1 MALYAI
7 GEALIDFVPSR
18 SGKPDADMHYT
29 PAVGGAPLNV
39 AAAYAKLGGTSYIL
53 SQVGDDAFG
62 AQIAATAAAA
72 GVDTR
77 YLQRT
82 REAKTALA
90 FVTLHDGGEREFA
103 FYRDP
108 SADML
113 YAPENLTAITPQ
125 AGDILHYCSVS
136 LVPCPMR
143 DAHRAAIDKF
153 RAAGAA
159 ISFDINLRLPLWKDP
174 ANLRTAVH
182 EFLPL
187 ADIIKISDDELT
199 FVTGEDAPARG
210 IPQLFQGHVKYV
222 VYTCGANGA
231 AIYDRHSDRARGW
244 TDAYRV
250 NAVDATGAGD
260 AFIGGLLAEIAHLGL
275 SVHGDLSDA
284 QINALLDH
292 AAKVG
297 AITTLQRGAINS
309 MPDRARLHDFT
320 ARKPK

>member
-39 AAAYAKLGGTSYIL
+39 AAAYAKLSGTSYIL

-113 YAPENLTAITPQ
+113 YAPENLAAITPQ

-136 LVPCPMR
+136 LIPCPMR
-143 DAHRAAIDKF
+143 EAHRVAIDKF
-153 RAAGAA
+153 RAAGAE
-159 ISFDINLRLPLWKDP
+159 RP
-174 ANLRTAVH
+174 
-182 EFLPL
+182 
-187 ADIIKISDDELT
+187 
-199 FVTGEDAPARG
+199 G
-210 IPQLFQGHVKYV
+210 
-222 VYTCGANGA
+222 
-231 AIYDRHSDRARGW
+231 
-244 TDAYRV
+244 
-250 NAVDATGAGD
+250 
-260 AFIGGLLAEIAHLGL
+260 
-275 SVHGDLSDA
+275 
-284 QINALLDH
+284 
-292 AAKVG
+292 
-297 AITTLQRGAINS
+297 
-309 MPDRARLHDFT
+309 
-320 ARKPK
+320 

>member
-18 SGKPDADMHYT
+18 SGKPAADMHYT

-39 AAAYAKLGGTSYIL
+39 AAAYAKLGGKSYIL

-62 AQIAATAAAA
+62 AQIAATAEAA

-77 YLQRT
+77 YLKHSRA
-82 REAKTALA
+82 AKTALA
-90 FVTLHDGGEREFA
+90 FVTLYDSGEREFA

-113 YAPENLTAITPQ
+113 YAPENLADITLQ

-143 DAHRAAIDKF
+143 EAHRAAIAKF

-159 ISFDINLRLPLWKDP
+159 ISFDINLRLPLWKNP
-174 ANLRTAVH
+174 ADLYAAVH

-187 ADIIKISDDELT
+187 ADIIKISDDELA
-199 FVTGEDAPARG
+199 FVTGESDPARG
-210 IPQLFQGHVKYV
+210 IPQLFRGHVKFV
-222 VYTCGANGA
+222 AYTCGANGA
-231 AIYDRHSDRARGW
+231 AIYDKNGERGR
-244 TDAYRV
+244 TEAYRV

-260 AFIGGLLAEIAHLGL
+260 AFIGGLLVASDFFGL
-275 SVHGDLSDA
+275 VARGDLA
-284 QINALLDH
+284 AERIQALLDH

-297 AITTLQRGAINS
+297 AITTLGRGAIDS
-309 MPDRARLHDFT
+309 MPDLERLHAFR
-320 ARKPK
+320 AEKHA

>member
-18 SGKPDADMHYT
+18 SGKPNADMHYT

-113 YAPENLTAITPQ
+113 YAPENLAAITPQ

-136 LVPCPMR
+136 LIPCPMR
-143 DAHRAAIDKF
+143 EAHRAAIDKF

-159 ISFDINLRLPLWKDP
+159 ISFDINLRLPLWKNP
-174 ANLRTAVH
+174 ADLYAAVH
-182 EFLPL
+182 EFLPR
-187 ADIIKISDDELT
+187 ADIIKISDDELA
-199 FVTGEDAPARG
+199 FVTGEDDPVRG
-210 IPQLFQGHVKYV
+210 IPQLFQGYVKYI

-231 AIYDRHSDRARGW
+231 AIYDQHGERGR
-244 TDAYRV
+244 TNAYRV

-275 SVHGDLSDA
+275 SVCDDLSDA
-284 QINALLDH
+284 HIHALLDH

-309 MPDRARLHDFT
+309 MPDRARLQNFP
-320 ARKPK
+320 AGKPE